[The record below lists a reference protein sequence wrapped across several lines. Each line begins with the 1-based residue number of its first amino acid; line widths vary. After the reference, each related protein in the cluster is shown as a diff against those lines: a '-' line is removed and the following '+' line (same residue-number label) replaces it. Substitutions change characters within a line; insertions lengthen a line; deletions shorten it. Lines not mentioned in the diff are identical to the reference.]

1 LPYSIVWT
9 GKAAA
14 EYGRLDNSVR
24 KQIDKYLDK
33 LRTAADP
40 CSMGKALSADLSG
53 LWRYRIGDYRIVV
66 KIDNTELIVLIVSV
80 KHRSIVY
87 RDIT

>member
-9 GKAAA
+9 NKAAQ
-14 EYGRLDNSVR
+14 EYSKLDNSVR
-24 KQIDKYLDK
+24 KQIEKYLDK
-33 LRTAADP
+33 PRNSVNP

-53 LWRYRIGDYRIVV
+53 LWRYRVGDYRLVV
-66 KIDNTELIVLIVSV
+66 KIDNAELIVLIVSV

-87 RDIT
+87 RDI

>member
-1 LPYSIVWT
+1 MPYSIVWT
-9 GKAAA
+9 NKAAQ
-14 EYGRLDNSVR
+14 EYGKLDNSVR

-33 LRTAADP
+33 ISVSADP
-40 CSMGKALSADLSG
+40 CSMGKALSVDLTG
-53 LWRYRIGDYRIVV
+53 LWRYRVGDYRIVV

-87 RDIT
+87 REI

>member
-1 LPYSIVWT
+1 MPYSVVWT
-9 GKAAA
+9 NKAAQ
-14 EYGRLDNSVR
+14 EYGKLDNSVR

-33 LRTAADP
+33 ISVSADP
-40 CSMGKALSADLSG
+40 CSMGKALSADLTG
-53 LWRYRIGDYRIVV
+53 LWRYRVGDYRIVV

-87 RDIT
+87 REL